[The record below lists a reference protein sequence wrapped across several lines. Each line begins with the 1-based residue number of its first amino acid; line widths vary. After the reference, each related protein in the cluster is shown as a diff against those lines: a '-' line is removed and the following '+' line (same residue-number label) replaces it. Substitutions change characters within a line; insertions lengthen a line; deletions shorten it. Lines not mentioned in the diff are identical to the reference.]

1 MHRRQAPNGPDRCQ
15 SGIAYDPAA
24 YNLPLHIG
32 SVFVVLAVSS
42 LACAFPLLVLR
53 FPRLRIPA
61 RVLFVVRHFG
71 TGVLLATA
79 FVHLLP
85 TAFISLGDPCLS
97 PFWTNDYPAM
107 PGAIALFAIF
117 IIAGIEMTFSP
128 EKRCCAAPVEASG
141 VTTPSSSKHRV
152 RVTDEDEC
160 CADVASQTGV
170 SPAVARPILA
180 SEGNRG
186 RDHSDLETGGHD
198 EKTPLTTEQEHRK
211 AFLQC
216 VLLEMGILFHSVF
229 IGMNLS
235 VSSGREFVILFIAIV
250 FHRKWCLPCPP
261 RNRRVFVEE
270 LLESKADSEFRW
282 NRNIRRPCSRRKNRR
297 VEMAGRRRQALA
309 HVSCVRVHVSFS
321 CPSRNSACRQMLT
334 ERRRTPIG
342 QAIGLALHSSYSPD
356 SESGLLLVGIM
367 NAISAGLLIY
377 ASLTELLVQDFLS
390 DRSWRTLRG
399 LSRVGACSWVV
410 LGAVAMS
417 LVGAWA

>member
-1 MHRRQAPNGPDRCQ
+1 MHRRQADGVDRCQ

-24 YNLPLHIG
+24 YNLALHIG
-32 SVFVVLAVSS
+32 SVFVVLTVSS

-85 TAFISLGDPCLS
+85 TAFISLGNPCLP

-141 VTTPSSSKHRV
+141 VTTPSSKHRV
-152 RVTDEDEC
+152 RVTNDEDC
-160 CADVASQTGV
+160 CVGVTGEIGETSV
-170 SPAVARPILA
+170 SPPVEARPIQA
-180 SEGNRG
+180 SEENHDH
-186 RDHSDLETGGHD
+186 DHSDLETGPD
-198 EKTPLTTEQEHRK
+198 EKIPLTTEQEHRK

-250 FHRKWCLPCPP
+250 FHRKWRLC
-261 RNRRVFVEE
+261 E
-270 LLESKADSEFRW
+270 K
-282 NRNIRRPCSRRKNRR
+282 
-297 VEMAGRRRQALA
+297 LA
-309 HVSCVRVHVSFS
+309 QSVR
-321 CPSRNSACRQMLT
+321 
-334 ERRRTPIG
+334 
-342 QAIGLALHSSYSPD
+342 
-356 SESGLLLVGIM
+356 
-367 NAISAGLLIY
+367 
-377 ASLTELLVQDFLS
+377 
-390 DRSWRTLRG
+390 
-399 LSRVGACSWVV
+399 
-410 LGAVAMS
+410 
-417 LVGAWA
+417 

>member
-1 MHRRQAPNGPDRCQ
+1 MVRRYGCNEMTSGHGGIVRNACSQERNPRTRLGDHDYLRSYTRHRPNHSGAVTLLLQLQNQPNCPPHAGLPKPLHETERCHAHSTTMQHLRRQDDGVDRCQ
-15 SGIAYDPAA
+15 SGAAYDPAA
-24 YNLPLHIG
+24 YNLGLHIG

-128 EKRCCAAPVEASG
+128 EKRCCAAPMEASG
-141 VTTPSSSKHRV
+141 VTTPSSSHRLRTAV
-152 RVTDEDEC
+152 DEDC
-160 CADVASQTGV
+160 CVGVTGQNGV
-170 SPAVARPILA
+170 SPAVARPVLA
-180 SEGNRG
+180 SQETHDHD
-186 RDHSDLETGGHD
+186 RDHDHTDVEAGPD
-198 EKTPLTTEQEHRK
+198 EKIPLTTEQEHRK

-250 FHRKWCLPCPP
+250 FHRKCI
-261 RNRRVFVEE
+261 
-270 LLESKADSEFRW
+270 A
-282 NRNIRRPCSRRKNRR
+282 RRKRR
-297 VEMAGRRRQALA
+297 SAQSVE
-309 HVSCVRVHVSFS
+309 F
-321 CPSRNSACRQMLT
+321 
-334 ERRRTPIG
+334 
-342 QAIGLALHSSYSPD
+342 D
-356 SESGLLLVGIM
+356 
-367 NAISAGLLIY
+367 
-377 ASLTELLVQDFLS
+377 
-390 DRSWRTLRG
+390 
-399 LSRVGACSWVV
+399 
-410 LGAVAMS
+410 
-417 LVGAWA
+417 

>member
-1 MHRRQAPNGPDRCQ
+1 VLHLLYDYKYNQTLLLLARGRLPVTRSERTEQDAPTLFRSTMHRRQDDGVDRCQ

-24 YNLPLHIG
+24 YNLGLHIG

-85 TAFISLGDPCLS
+85 TAFISLGDPCL
-97 PFWTNDYPAM
+97 PAFWTNDYPAM

-128 EKRCCAAPVEASG
+128 EKRCCAAPMEASG
-141 VTTPSSSKHRV
+141 VTTPSSSHRL
-152 RVTDEDEC
+152 RAANDEDC
-160 CADVASQTGV
+160 CVGNDGV
-170 SPAVARPILA
+170 SPVLA
-180 SEGNRG
+180 STNPASHGNHN
-186 RDHSDLETGGHD
+186 HSDPEHGLDPD
-198 EKTPLTTEQEHRK
+198 EKIPLTSEQEHRK

-250 FHRKWCLPCPP
+250 FHRKCCLAE
-261 RNRRVFVEE
+261 NLAQ
-270 LLESKADSEFRW
+270 LL
-282 NRNIRRPCSRRKNRR
+282 N
-297 VEMAGRRRQALA
+297 
-309 HVSCVRVHVSFS
+309 
-321 CPSRNSACRQMLT
+321 
-334 ERRRTPIG
+334 
-342 QAIGLALHSSYSPD
+342 
-356 SESGLLLVGIM
+356 
-367 NAISAGLLIY
+367 
-377 ASLTELLVQDFLS
+377 
-390 DRSWRTLRG
+390 
-399 LSRVGACSWVV
+399 
-410 LGAVAMS
+410 
-417 LVGAWA
+417 

>member
-1 MHRRQAPNGPDRCQ
+1 MTLPLRLHSTNTIELPCCAWGRLAVSQTNERTSFTMHRRQADGVDRCQ
-15 SGIAYDPAA
+15 SGIAYDPVA
-24 YNLPLHIG
+24 YNLALHIG
-32 SVFVVLAVSS
+32 SVFVVLTVSS

-85 TAFISLGDPCLS
+85 TAFISLGNPCLP

-141 VTTPSSSKHRV
+141 VTTPSSKHRV
-152 RVTDEDEC
+152 RVTNDEDC
-160 CADVASQTGV
+160 CVGVTGEIGETGV
-170 SPAVARPILA
+170 SPPVEARPIQA
-180 SEGNRG
+180 SEENHDH
-186 RDHSDLETGGHD
+186 DHSDLETGPD
-198 EKTPLTTEQEHRK
+198 EKIPLTTEQEHRK

-250 FHRKWCLPCPP
+250 FHRKWRLC
-261 RNRRVFVEE
+261 E
-270 LLESKADSEFRW
+270 K
-282 NRNIRRPCSRRKNRR
+282 
-297 VEMAGRRRQALA
+297 LA
-309 HVSCVRVHVSFS
+309 QSVR
-321 CPSRNSACRQMLT
+321 
-334 ERRRTPIG
+334 
-342 QAIGLALHSSYSPD
+342 
-356 SESGLLLVGIM
+356 
-367 NAISAGLLIY
+367 
-377 ASLTELLVQDFLS
+377 
-390 DRSWRTLRG
+390 
-399 LSRVGACSWVV
+399 
-410 LGAVAMS
+410 
-417 LVGAWA
+417 

>member
-1 MHRRQAPNGPDRCQ
+1 VLHYYTTTNTTKPPSRTRGIACPLHERTEQDAPTLFRSTMHRRQDDGVDRCQ

-24 YNLPLHIG
+24 YNLALHIG

-85 TAFISLGDPCLS
+85 TAFISLGDPCLP
-97 PFWTNDYPAM
+97 PFWTDDYPAM

-128 EKRCCAAPVEASG
+128 EKRCCAAPMDASG
-141 VTTPSSSKHRV
+141 VTTPSSSHRLGA
-152 RVTDEDEC
+152 TSDEDC
-160 CADVASQTGV
+160 YVGNDGASPV
-170 SPAVARPILA
+170 LA
-180 SEGNRG
+180 STNPASHGNHN
-186 RDHSDLETGGHD
+186 HSDPEHGPGPD
-198 EKTPLTTEQEHRK
+198 EKIPLTSEQEHRK

-250 FHRKWCLPCPP
+250 FHRKLLP
-261 RNRRVFVEE
+261 
-270 LLESKADSEFRW
+270 
-282 NRNIRRPCSRRKNRR
+282 RKT
-297 VEMAGRRRQALA
+297 LA
-309 HVSCVRVHVSFS
+309 RL
-321 CPSRNSACRQMLT
+321 M
-334 ERRRTPIG
+334 I
-342 QAIGLALHSSYSPD
+342 
-356 SESGLLLVGIM
+356 
-367 NAISAGLLIY
+367 
-377 ASLTELLVQDFLS
+377 
-390 DRSWRTLRG
+390 
-399 LSRVGACSWVV
+399 
-410 LGAVAMS
+410 
-417 LVGAWA
+417 

>member
-1 MHRRQAPNGPDRCQ
+1 VLHLLYNYKYNQTPLLHARGRLLPVTRNKTNKRSPRSSMHRRQDDGVDRCQ

-24 YNLPLHIG
+24 YNLGLHIG

-85 TAFISLGDPCLS
+85 TAFISLGDPCL
-97 PFWTNDYPAM
+97 PAFWTNDYPAM

-128 EKRCCAAPVEASG
+128 EKRCCAAPMEASG
-141 VTTPSSSKHRV
+141 VTTPSSSHRL
-152 RVTDEDEC
+152 RATNDEDC
-160 CADVASQTGV
+160 CTGVTGQTGV
-170 SPAVARPILA
+170 SPVVARPIPA
-180 SEGNRG
+180 SNESHDH
-186 RDHSDLETGGHD
+186 DHSDPEHGLD
-198 EKTPLTTEQEHRK
+198 PNEKIPLTPEQEHRK

-250 FHRKWCLPCPP
+250 FHRKWCLAALQTDWA
-261 RNRRVFVEE
+261 RF
-270 LLESKADSEFRW
+270 DS
-282 NRNIRRPCSRRKNRR
+282 
-297 VEMAGRRRQALA
+297 
-309 HVSCVRVHVSFS
+309 
-321 CPSRNSACRQMLT
+321 
-334 ERRRTPIG
+334 
-342 QAIGLALHSSYSPD
+342 
-356 SESGLLLVGIM
+356 
-367 NAISAGLLIY
+367 
-377 ASLTELLVQDFLS
+377 
-390 DRSWRTLRG
+390 
-399 LSRVGACSWVV
+399 
-410 LGAVAMS
+410 
-417 LVGAWA
+417 

>member
-1 MHRRQAPNGPDRCQ
+1 MHHRRQANDGVDRCQ

-85 TAFISLGDPCLS
+85 TAFISLGDPCLP

-160 CADVASQTGV
+160 CMDSSTGQTGV
-170 SPAVARPILA
+170 SPAAAARPIPA
-180 SEGNRG
+180 SEENRG
-186 RDHSDLETGGHD
+186 HDHSDLETGGSD
-198 EKTPLTTEQEHRK
+198 EKIPLTTDQEHRK

-250 FHRKWCLPCPP
+250 FHRKWCRLPALPETGASSWSCS
-261 RNRRVFVEE
+261 NRKADFGL
-270 LLESKADSEFRW
+270 LLE
-282 NRNIRRPCSRRKNRR
+282 
-297 VEMAGRRRQALA
+297 
-309 HVSCVRVHVSFS
+309 
-321 CPSRNSACRQMLT
+321 T
-334 ERRRTPIG
+334 ETFE
-342 QAIGLALHSSYSPD
+342 GLALGARIAALKWPD
-356 SESGLLLVGIM
+356 
-367 NAISAGLLIY
+367 
-377 ASLTELLVQDFLS
+377 
-390 DRSWRTLRG
+390 
-399 LSRVGACSWVV
+399 
-410 LGAVAMS
+410 GAVKPWLMCLAY
-417 LVGAWA
+417 GCT

>member
-1 MHRRQAPNGPDRCQ
+1 MLHLLYKYKYNQTPHCTRGVVACPLHEANETLLYYTMHRRQDDGVDRCQ

-24 YNLPLHIG
+24 YNLGLHIG

-85 TAFISLGDPCLS
+85 TAFISLGDPCL
-97 PFWTNDYPAM
+97 PAFWTNDYPAM

-128 EKRCCAAPVEASG
+128 EKRCCAAPMEASG
-141 VTTPSSSKHRV
+141 VTTPSSSHRL
-152 RVTDEDEC
+152 RATNDEDC
-160 CADVASQTGV
+160 CAGVAGQTGV
-170 SPAVARPILA
+170 SPVVARPIPA
-180 SEGNRG
+180 SNESHDH
-186 RDHSDLETGGHD
+186 DHSDPEHGLD
-198 EKTPLTTEQEHRK
+198 PNEKIPLTPEQEHRK

-250 FHRKWCLPCPP
+250 FHRK
-261 RNRRVFVEE
+261 
-270 LLESKADSEFRW
+270 
-282 NRNIRRPCSRRKNRR
+282 
-297 VEMAGRRRQALA
+297 
-309 HVSCVRVHVSFS
+309 
-321 CPSRNSACRQMLT
+321 CRLRIKT
-334 ERRRTPIG
+334 ARF
-342 QAIGLALHSSYSPD
+342 GL
-356 SESGLLLVGIM
+356 
-367 NAISAGLLIY
+367 
-377 ASLTELLVQDFLS
+377 
-390 DRSWRTLRG
+390 
-399 LSRVGACSWVV
+399 
-410 LGAVAMS
+410 
-417 LVGAWA
+417 

>member
-1 MHRRQAPNGPDRCQ
+1 MHHRRQANGLDRCQ

-24 YNLPLHIG
+24 YNLALHIG
-32 SVFVVLAVSS
+32 SVFVVLTVSS

-85 TAFISLGDPCLS
+85 TAFISLGDPCLP
-97 PFWTNDYPAM
+97 PFWTDDYPAM

-152 RVTDEDEC
+152 RVTNEDEC
-160 CADVASQTGV
+160 CASVAGQTGV

-180 SEGNRG
+180 SEENRG
-186 RDHSDLETGGHD
+186 HDHSDVETGPD
-198 EKTPLTTEQEHRK
+198 EKIPLTTEQEHRK

-250 FHRKWCLPCPP
+250 FHRKWLPPALP
-261 RNRRVFVEE
+261 EIGAIRGVGRIEKLTRNFC
-270 LLESKADSEFRW
+270 W
-282 NRNIRRPCSRRKNRR
+282 NRNIRRSCSRCKNRR
-297 VEMAGRRRQALA
+297 VEVAGRRRQAVA
-309 HVSCVRVHVSFS
+309 HVSCVWVHVSFF
-321 CPSRNSACRQMLT
+321 CPSRNSACRRMLT
-334 ERRRTPIG
+334 ERRRTPVG